1 MILSQHLLLLVQG
14 IAGEVISRS
23 FLKNSRTLILAS
35 LPYYPMVASIDG
47 VVLKSLRVIPDE
59 RGWLME
65 ILRSDDELFTQF
77 GQVYLTTA
85 YPGVV
90 KAWHYHK
97 KQTDN
102 FTCVH
107 GMMKV
112 VLYDAR
118 PDSPTHGALM
128 ELFVGEKNPMLVSV
142 PPGVYHG
149 FKAVGTETAFFVSV
163 PTLPYNY
170 ADPDEFRLDPDSD
183 EIPYDWGLLP
193 GLKHG

>member
-1 MILSQHLLLLVQG
+1 MSS
-14 IAGEVISRS
+14 VISGVY
-23 FLKNSRTLILAS
+23 LKKLRLIA
-35 LPYYPMVASIDG
+35 
-47 VVLKSLRVIPDE
+47 DE

-65 ILRSDDELFTQF
+65 ILRADDEIFEKF

-112 VLYDAR
+112 VLYDNR
-118 PDSPTHGALM
+118 KESPTCGSLM
-128 ELFVGEKNPMLVSV
+128 ELFVGEKNPLLISV
-142 PPGVYHG
+142 PPLVYHG
-149 FKAVGTETAFFVSV
+149 FKAIGPQTAFFVSI

-170 ADPDEFRLDPDSD
+170 EEPDEYRLPPDTP
-183 EIPYDWGLLP
+183 EIPYDWGLAP
-193 GLKHG
+193 GLRHG

>member
-1 MILSQHLLLLVQG
+1 MEGGIQG
-14 IAGEVISRS
+14 VTV
-23 FLKNSRTLILAS
+23 K
-35 LPYYPMVASIDG
+35 
-47 VVLKSLRVIPDE
+47 KLRIIPDE

-65 ILRSDDELFTQF
+65 ILRCDDEIFQQF
-77 GQVYLTTA
+77 GQVYVTTA

-102 FTCVH
+102 FTCIH

-112 VLYDAR
+112 ALYDAR
-118 PDSPTHGALM
+118 KDSPTRGNLM
-128 ELFVGEKNPMLVSV
+128 EFFVGEKNPILISV

-149 FKAVGTETAFFVSV
+149 FKGIGTETAFFVSI

-170 ADPDEFRLDPDSD
+170 EDPDEFRIPPDTI
-183 EIPYDWGLLP
+183 EIPYDWGLTP
-193 GLKHG
+193 GMKHG

>member
-1 MILSQHLLLLVQG
+1 MTV
-14 IAGEVISRS
+14 
-23 FLKNSRTLILAS
+23 T
-35 LPYYPMVASIDG
+35 IDG
-47 VVLKSLRVIPDE
+47 VHIKNLKVVPDE

-65 ILRSDDELFTQF
+65 ILRCDDENFIRF
-77 GQVYLTTA
+77 GQVYLSTA

-97 KQTDN
+97 LQTDN
-102 FTCVH
+102 FTCVR

-112 VLYDAR
+112 ALYDAR
-118 PDSPTHGALM
+118 GDSSTYKVLM
-128 ELFVGEKNPMLVSV
+128 ELFSGEKNPILISV

-149 FKAVGTETAFFVSV
+149 FKAVGAETAYFVSI

-170 ADPDEFRLDPDSD
+170 EEPDEYRLPPDTG
-183 EIPYDWGLLP
+183 EIPYDWGLTP

>member
-1 MILSQHLLLLVQG
+1 M
-14 IAGEVISRS
+14 
-23 FLKNSRTLILAS
+23 FMK
-35 LPYYPMVASIDG
+35 SIDG
-47 VVLKSLRVIPDE
+47 VVIKNLKVIPDE

-65 ILRSDDELFTQF
+65 ILRCDDEMFKQF
-77 GQVYLTTA
+77 GQVYVSTA

-90 KAWHYHK
+90 KGWHYHK

-102 FTCVH
+102 FTCIR

-112 VLYDAR
+112 ALYDAR
-118 PDSPTHGALM
+118 KESPTYKLIM
-128 ELFVGEKNPMLVSV
+128 ELFVGEKNPILISV

-149 FKAVGTETAFFVSV
+149 FKGVGTETAFFLSI

-170 ADPDEFRLDPDSD
+170 KEPDEYRLPPDTK
-183 EIPYDWGLLP
+183 EIPYDWGLAP

>member
-1 MILSQHLLLLVQG
+1 MER
-14 IAGEVISRS
+14 A
-23 FLKNSRTLILAS
+23 
-35 LPYYPMVASIDG
+35 IDG
-47 VVLKSLRVIPDE
+47 VELKHLRVIPDE

-65 ILRSDDELFTQF
+65 ILRCDDPQFRQF

-85 YPGVV
+85 YPNVV

-102 FTCVH
+102 FTCIR

-118 PDSPTHGALM
+118 KKSSSYRQLM
-128 ELFVGEKNPMLVSV
+128 ELFIGEKNPLLVSV
-142 PPGVYHG
+142 PPKVYHG
-149 FKAVGTETAFFVSV
+149 FKAIGTETAFFLSI

-170 ADPDEFRLDPDSD
+170 QEPDEFRLPPDSV
-183 EIPYDWGLLP
+183 EIPYEWGLAP

>member
-1 MILSQHLLLLVQG
+1 MKV
-14 IAGEVISRS
+14 
-23 FLKNSRTLILAS
+23 T
-35 LPYYPMVASIDG
+35 IDG
-47 VVLKSLRVIPDE
+47 VRIKDLKVIPDE

-65 ILRSDDELFTQF
+65 ILRCDDEIFTQF
-77 GQVYLTTA
+77 GQVYLSTA

-97 KQTDN
+97 LQTDN
-102 FTCVH
+102 FTCVR

-112 VLYDAR
+112 ALYDDR
-118 PDSPTHGALM
+118 EDSSTYKVLM
-128 ELFVGEKNPMLVSV
+128 ELFAGEKNPILISV

-149 FKAVGTETAFFVSV
+149 FKAVGAETAYFVSI

-170 ADPDEFRLDPDSD
+170 EEPDEYRLPPDTE
-183 EIPYDWGLLP
+183 EIPYDWGLAP

>member
-1 MILSQHLLLLVQG
+1 MEKSINGVF
-14 IAGEVISRS
+14 I
-23 FLKNSRTLILAS
+23 KNLT
-35 LPYYPMVASIDG
+35 
-47 VVLKSLRVIPDE
+47 VIPDE

-65 ILRSDDELFTQF
+65 ILRCDDPCFKSF

-90 KAWHYHK
+90 KAWHGHK

-102 FTCVH
+102 FTCIH

-112 VLYDAR
+112 VLYDDRA
-118 PDSPTHGALM
+118 DSPTYQALV
-128 ELFVGEKNPMLVSV
+128 EIFVGEQNPVRITV

-149 FKAVGTETAFFVSV
+149 FKAIGRDTAYFINI

-170 ADPDEFRLDPDSD
+170 AEPDEYRLPPDT
-183 EIPYDWGLLP
+183 EKIPYDWGLAP

>member
-1 MILSQHLLLLVQG
+1 MPNYG
-14 IAGEVISRS
+14 MDRS
-23 FLKNSRTLILAS
+23 IEGVRVKN
-35 LPYYPMVASIDG
+35 
-47 VVLKSLRVIPDE
+47 LRIIPDE

-65 ILRSDDELFTQF
+65 ILRCDDNIFEKF

-102 FTCVH
+102 FTCIH

-112 VLYDAR
+112 ALYDAR
-118 PDSPTHGALM
+118 KDSPTYQGMM
-128 ELFVGEKNPMLVSV
+128 EIFVGEKNPVLISV

-149 FKAVGTETAFFVSV
+149 FKGIGSDTAYFLSI
-163 PTLPYNY
+163 PTHPYDY
-170 ADPDEFRLDPDSD
+170 KDPDEYRIPPNTP
-183 EIPYDWGLLP
+183 EIPYDWGLAP

>member
-1 MILSQHLLLLVQG
+1 MG
-14 IAGEVISRS
+14 IAIQGVIIKN
-23 FLKNSRTLILAS
+23 LK
-35 LPYYPMVASIDG
+35 
-47 VVLKSLRVIPDE
+47 VVPDE

-65 ILRSDDELFTQF
+65 ILRCDDDLFTQF

-102 FTCVH
+102 FTCVR

-112 VLYDAR
+112 ALHDGR
-118 PDSPTHGALM
+118 EDSPTHGNLM
-128 ELFVGEKNPMLVSV
+128 ELFIGERNPQIISV
-142 PPGVYHG
+142 PPGVFHG
-149 FKAVGTETAFFVSV
+149 FKAIGTETAYFLSI
-163 PTLPYNY
+163 PTLPYDY
-170 ADPDEFRLDPDSD
+170 QKPDEYRLPPDTP
-183 EIPYDWGLLP
+183 EIAYDWGLAP